1 MAPRSQAGDKVIIRV
16 HVIPNSRKGSLEA
29 LYDGS
34 YRIKVTEKA
43 TGGRAN
49 AAVIGAV
56 ASLFRVRKSGVSIV
70 KGFTSR
76 DKVMEVS
83 GANGAD

>member
-1 MAPRSQAGDKVIIRV
+1 MIIRV

-56 ASLFRVRKSGVSIV
+56 ASLFRVRESRVSIV
-70 KGFTSR
+70 KGLTSR
-76 DKVMEVS
+76 DKVMEIGGV
-83 GANGAD
+83 NGTD